1 MGAPRIWKKK
11 KEPEQGKDGG
21 QSRLNNWMLLAER

>member
-11 KEPEQGKDGG
+11 KEAEQGKDGV
-21 QSRLNNWMLLAER
+21 QCKLNNWMPLAER